1 MLLCPHRIHGRNNPC
16 FSLISGFLGNPDNKE
31 RTVSDLHDL
40 EMTSITGDTIAFSDY
55 RDQALLVV
63 NLASQ

>member
-1 MLLCPHRIHGRNNPC
+1 MSKLY
-16 FSLISGFLGNPDNKE
+16 
-31 RTVSDLHDL
+31 DLTMD
-40 EMTSITGDTIAFSDY
+40 SITGEAVSFSDY